1 MADRLGLTG
10 QCAPHHNDRLE
21 DAGLLW
27 QRLVLSAVISRVP
40 GFLEVG
46 ERKVRFV
53 HEMANRA
60 NGVVA
65 AICEITGV
73 SLNFETRRSQAL
85 PEEILDRARALVV
98 DYDFAAVRPG
108 G

>member
-1 MADRLGLTG
+1 
-10 QCAPHHNDRLE
+10 
-21 DAGLLW
+21 
-27 QRLVLSAVISRVP
+27 
-40 GFLEVG
+40 
-46 ERKVRFV
+46 
-53 HEMANRA
+53 MANRA